1 MDKYLVESY
10 LTAKSRRVRWA
21 VVKLS
26 QHYNEE
32 SREVVSRHAR
42 EADARA
48 EAAALSFVS
57 QPAT

>member
-21 VVKLS
+21 VIKLS

-32 SREVVSRHAR
+32 SREVVSRHAL
-42 EADARA
+42 EEEARA
-48 EAAALSFVS
+48 EAAALSFNS
-57 QPAT
+57 RPAR